1 MVTPHSL
8 RQLCFGPAAAQI
20 DPARSARSRP
30 FWDRLIPPNQS
41 VTEIIIV
48 FPAFF
53 VNTQMKIFRLLT
65 AFSASFFLPCPQGDF
80 SLFSL
85 CRLLNLPRREL
96 SFARGF
102 APPPPGD
109 FAKLLAPATHYA
121 GAPPR
126 TRGFLRGRQSLH
138 PPAGAPP
145 CTRVTFPSRG
155 KSPKA
160 RQGLRPLESPWCKVA
175 ALAALAYASRRATS
189 SHRKRPICRFEF
201 VGKSVFFLP
210 ELHRGS
216 HLLLSIR
223 GAAGGLPSRM
233 PQAFLPTTNTA
244 RAEGQGIKGGRS

>member
-30 FWDRLIPPNQS
+30 FRDRLIPPNQS

-53 VNTQMKIFRLLT
+53 VNTQMKFFRLLT
-65 AFSASFFLPCPQGDF
+65 AFSASFFLPSSAGDF

-96 SFARGF
+96 FFARGF
-102 APPPPGD
+102 APPTPGD

-121 GAPPR
+121 GAPR
-126 TRGFLRGRQSLH
+126 EHGKAMLG
-138 PPAGAPP
+138 
-145 CTRVTFPSRG
+145 TRVTFPSRG

-175 ALAALAYASRRATS
+175 ALAALAYASRRAAFFY
-189 SHRKRPICRFEF
+189 RKRPICHFEH
-201 VGKSVFFLP
+201 VGKSVSFFPLVP
-210 ELHRGS
+210 SREHS
-216 HLLLSIR
+216 LLSIR
-223 GAAGGLPSRM
+223 GTADSLPPRMLEGLSYHNQYR
-233 PQAFLPTTNTA
+233 
-244 RAEGQGIKGGRS
+244 